1 MNNLKDSIKVDKRM
15 AVVDIVSFLDNM
27 ESEYKVLLDSDI
39 EVAQTQ
45 DEVSEYTRDT
55 CYRIKSNLELLKK
68 LGLLYDEELDSMREL
83 ADEIRM
89 SKIKANSEKE
99 E

>member
-27 ESEYKVLLDSDI
+27 ESEYNVLLDSDI
-39 EVAQTQ
+39 EVAQTH
-45 DEVSEYTRDT
+45 DELSEYTRET
-55 CYRIKSNLELLKK
+55 AYKMKSNLELLRK
-68 LGLLYDEELDSMREL
+68 LGLLHDEELDSMREL

-89 SKIKANSEKE
+89 SKINANSEKE

>member
-1 MNNLKDSIKVDKRM
+1 MNNLKDSIKIDKRM

-27 ESEYKVLLDSDI
+27 ENVYIIKLKSDI

-45 DEVSEYTRDT
+45 DEVSEYTRES
-55 CYRIKSNLELLKK
+55 CYEIKSNLELLKQ
-68 LGLLYDEELDSMREL
+68 LGLLHDEELEDMIDL
-83 ADEIRM
+83 ANEIRLNM
-89 SKIKANSEKE
+89 IKANSEKE

>member
-1 MNNLKDSIKVDKRM
+1 MNNLKDSIKIDKRM

-27 ESEYKVLLDSDI
+27 ENEYIIKLKSDI

-45 DEVSEYTRDT
+45 DEVSEYTRES
-55 CYRIKSNLELLKK
+55 CYEMKSNLELLKK
-68 LGLLYDEELDSMREL
+68 LGLLHDEELEDMRDL
-83 ADEIRM
+83 ANEIRLNM
-89 SKIKANSEKE
+89 IKANSEKE

>member
-1 MNNLKDSIKVDKRM
+1 MNNLKDSIKIDKRM

-27 ESEYKVLLDSDI
+27 ENEYIIKLKSDM

-45 DEVSEYTRDT
+45 DEVSEYTRET
-55 CYRIKSNLELLKK
+55 CYEMKSNLELLKK
-68 LGLLYDEELDSMREL
+68 LGLLHDEELGCMRDL
-83 ADEIRM
+83 ANEIRLNM
-89 SKIKANSEKE
+89 IKANSEKE